1 VQEQS
6 IYVKWAWKVLKEY
19 FYKGRLP
26 EIEKDFPE
34 DLKKEAGCFVTLH
47 KKDGSLRGCI
57 GTITPTK
64 RTLAEEIRDN
74 AIASALR
81 DPRFPAVK
89 KEELEELVI
98 NVDVLEKPEETTIDE
113 LDPQEYGVIVEKG
126 WRKGVLLPDL
136 EGVDTVKKQ
145 LSIVLRKAGISPEE
159 DYKVYKFKVK
169 RYH

>member
-1 VQEQS
+1 MEEHS
-6 IYVKWAWKVLKEY
+6 IYVEWAWKTLKEY
-19 FYKGRLP
+19 FYKGRLL
-26 EIEKDFPE
+26 EIKKDFPE
-34 DLKKEAGCFVTLH
+34 DLKEKAGCFVTLH

-64 RTLAEEIRDN
+64 ETLAEEIRDN

-81 DPRFPAVK
+81 DPRFPIVK

-98 NVDVLEKPEETTIDE
+98 NVDVLEKPKGTTVDE
-113 LDPQEYGVIVEKG
+113 LDPKEYGVIVEKG

-159 DYKVYKFKVK
+159 DYKIYKFKVN